1 MKEELKRVRFS
12 TQEWPKTN
20 FRIHSV
26 PLREFRGGGPGRDDI
41 PPIDKP
47 KFETVEQADTWLDDK
62 EPVQIVEIQGDAR
75 AYPQQILIWHEIVN
89 DLVGGEPVTITY

>member
-1 MKEELKRVRFS
+1 MRFS